1 MLPNPRCHPDGV
13 RWPCGTGRSCTHVS
27 PRRSRSQHPGMPG
40 RMMMFSWAS
49 GCVQSQWRRVKG
61 LEVPQRTRRCR
72 PLAPELPR
80 GSPYPGLPAG
90 SPRPHV
96 VSPPRQAGPRPPHHL
111 GPGVMLCLLLQGRAR
126 REDKEP
132 AQPMRHPGSV
142 LLPWQVMAELRRDP
156 HPLAAA
162 IHRDGDPGHHESPPA
177 NPTVSCRKR

>member
-96 VSPPRQAGPRPPHHL
+96 VPPPPPGWPQASPSPGAWRDAVLAPAGESQEGGQGTGPAHEAPWQRPAAVAGNGGTPA
-111 GPGVMLCLLLQGRAR
+111 GSPSTGSSDTQGR
-126 REDKEP
+126 
-132 AQPMRHPGSV
+132 G
-142 LLPWQVMAELRRDP
+142 PWP
-156 HPLAAA
+156 
-162 IHRDGDPGHHESPPA
+162 S
-177 NPTVSCRKR
+177 